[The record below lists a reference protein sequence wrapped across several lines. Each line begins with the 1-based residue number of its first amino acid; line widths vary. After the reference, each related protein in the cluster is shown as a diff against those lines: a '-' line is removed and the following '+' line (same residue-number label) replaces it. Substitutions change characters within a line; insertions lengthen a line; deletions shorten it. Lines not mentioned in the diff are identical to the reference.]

1 MLNDHKTE
9 DKTGKKK
16 KTVMIKNKTKPAR
29 SRAIYQS
36 ARKIQHLLK

>member
-9 DKTGKKK
+9 DKTGKK

-29 SRAIYQS
+29 SRAIY
-36 ARKIQHLLK
+36 